1 VTGKIFFYAALNLS
15 SFLSEMNERKKSTLL
30 LVDACPD
37 IYRDSSKE
45 KVTKKKIKAKSNKAV
60 PFQSHPDSIG
70 KAQSH

>member
-1 VTGKIFFYAALNLS
+1 
-15 SFLSEMNERKKSTLL
+15 MNERKKSTLL